1 MFYHISCFY
10 IINIILI
17 FYIRYKLLL
26 KPGFLKDKNSIFGL

>member
-26 KPGFLKDKNSIFGL
+26 KPGFFKR